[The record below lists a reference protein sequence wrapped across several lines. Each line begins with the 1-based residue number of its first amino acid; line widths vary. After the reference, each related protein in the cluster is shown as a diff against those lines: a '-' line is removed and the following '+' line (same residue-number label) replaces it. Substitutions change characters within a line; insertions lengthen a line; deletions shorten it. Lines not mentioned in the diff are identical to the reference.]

1 MKIGMAPERRP
12 TATLRE
18 WIIRCWGTLSS
29 RRRDA
34 ELEQELR
41 LHLELA
47 AEDERRR
54 ARSSDGAARAA
65 VIRHGA
71 VTQTMDTLRDQRG
84 LPWLDDLARDLRHG
98 LRGLRRSPMFAT
110 VVLLTLAI
118 GIGANTA
125 VFSVVHSVLLKPLAY
140 PNAEELVAVW
150 HTAPGAS
157 GMSNLS
163 GDLRLSPSMYFTYAE
178 QNRTFQNIGVW
189 FAGSATVTAIA
200 EPEQVRSVAV
210 SYGTLQALG
219 VQPML
224 GRWLSQADQVPGAPR
239 TVMLGYGYWLRRF
252 GADRS
257 VIGRGITVESRP
269 REIVGVMP
277 EGFRLV
283 NADPE
288 LITPLG
294 LDRSRVTLPGFGLQT
309 VAKLKPGVTIEEAS
323 ADVARM
329 VPIWMS
335 SWPAARG
342 VNPRVYESWRITP
355 ALRPLE
361 QDVVGNVT
369 NALWVL
375 MGTIGIVMLIACAN
389 VASLLLVRAEGRQQE
404 LAVRAALG
412 AGRGRIVRG
421 LLVESALLGVTGGVL
436 ALGLARVGLHFLVSA
451 GPATLPRLDEISID
465 SGALLFTL
473 VVSLLSGLLFGLMP
487 ALKYAGPRISTVLRG
502 GGRTSSQSRERHRA
516 RNVLVVA
523 QVALALVLLVSSGLM
538 IRTFQALRAVQPG
551 FTQPDQLQTVQISI
565 PTSLVPE
572 PERVARLQHDIVDK
586 LAAIPGVTSVGFAS
600 VMPMATRTPDW
611 DAVRAEGKTYSQ
623 DEVPPLRLFKSVSPR
638 LFETSGTRLVSGRD
652 FTWTDLYDHRPVVMV
667 SANLARELWGTPAAA
682 IGKRIQTLE
691 VAPWREVIGVVQ
703 DVYDNGV
710 NEAAPTTVYWPSLG
724 ESSYRAGQVNVE
736 RTVTFAIR
744 SRQTG
749 TETFLSQVRRA
760 VWSAH
765 ASLSLASERSMQEIY
780 DQSMART
787 SFTLVMLA
795 IAGAM
800 ALVLGVIG
808 IYGVISYAV
817 TQRTREIGIRLA
829 LGAQRG
835 ELKRMFV
842 RHGLV
847 LTGAGMAIGLGAAVG
862 LTRLMSSLLF
872 GISPLDPTTYVV
884 VPILLVIATI
894 LASYLPARRAAAVD
908 PVEALKAE

>member
-1 MKIGMAPERRP
+1 MTSARRP
-12 TATLRE
+12 IAALRE
-18 WIIRCWGTLSS
+18 WISRLWGALGS

-34 ELEQELR
+34 ELAEELR

-54 ARSSDGAARAA
+54 AHAGDAAARAA

-71 VTQTMDTLRDQRG
+71 LTQTMDALRDQRS
-84 LPWLDDLARDLRHG
+84 LPWLDDLMRDIRYGVRTLGRTP
-98 LRGLRRSPMFAT
+98 LFAT

-118 GIGANTA
+118 GIGATTA
-125 VFSVVHSVLLKPLAY
+125 VFTVVNSVLLKPLAY
-140 PNAEELVAVW
+140 PSAEELVAVW

-163 GDLRLSPSMYFTYAE
+163 GDLRPSPSMYFTYAE
-178 QNRTFQNIGVW
+178 QNRTFQHIGVW
-189 FAGSATVTAIA
+189 FAGSATVTGIA
-200 EPEQVRSVAV
+200 EPEELRSVLV
-210 SYGTLQALG
+210 SDGTLQALG

-224 GRWLSQADQVPGAPR
+224 GRFLSQADQVPGAPQ

-252 GADRS
+252 GGDRS
-257 VIGRGITVESRP
+257 VIGRGITVGSSP

-277 EGFRLV
+277 EGFRIV
-283 NADPE
+283 NVEPE
-288 LITPLG
+288 LIAPIG
-294 LDRSRVTLPGFGLQT
+294 FNRSRLTLPGFGLQA
-309 VAKLKPGVTIEEAS
+309 VARLKPGVTMAEAS

-329 VPIWMS
+329 VPIWMT
-335 SWPAARG
+335 SWPAAPS

-355 ALRPLE
+355 ALRPLKE
-361 QDVVGNVT
+361 DVVGNVT

-389 VASLLLVRAEGRQQE
+389 IASLVLVRAEGRQQE

-421 LLVESALLGVTGGVL
+421 LVVESVLLGVMGGL
-436 ALGLARVGLHFLVSA
+436 LGLGVARVGLHLLVSA
-451 GPATLPRLDEISID
+451 GPATLPRLNEIAID
-465 SGALLFTL
+465 PRALGFTL

-487 ALKYAGPRISTVLRG
+487 ALKYAGPRISMVLRG

-516 RNVLVVA
+516 RNILVVV

-538 IRTFQALRAVQPG
+538 IRTFQALRTVEPG
-551 FTQPDQLQTVQISI
+551 FTEPDRLQTVEISI
-565 PTSLVPE
+565 PASLVPE
-572 PERVARLQHDIVDK
+572 PERVARLQNEIVDR

-600 VMPMATRTPDW
+600 VMPMDMRTPDW
-611 DAVRAEGKTYSQ
+611 DAVRAEGKTYSR

-638 LFETSGTRLVSGRD
+638 LFETSGTRLASGRD
-652 FTWTDLYDHRPVVMV
+652 FTWTDLYDRRPVVMV
-667 SANLARELWGTPAAA
+667 SENLAREVWGTAAAA
-682 IGKRIQTLE
+682 IGKRLRTLD

-710 NEAAPTTVYWPSLG
+710 NEPAPTTVYWPSFK
-724 ESSYRAGQVNVE
+724 ESSYRVGQITVE

-744 SRQTG
+744 SRLAG
-749 TETFLSQVRRA
+749 TESLLSQVREA
-760 VWSAH
+760 VWSAN
-765 ASLSLASERSMQEIY
+765 ASLSLASERTMQDIY

-787 SFTLVMLA
+787 SFTLVILA
-795 IAGAM
+795 IAGGM
-800 ALVLGVIG
+800 ALALGVIG

-817 TQRTREIGIRLA
+817 SQRTREIGIRLA

-842 RHGLV
+842 RNGLV
-847 LTGAGMAIGLGAAVG
+847 LTGAGMAIGLLAAVA

-872 GISPLDPTTYVV
+872 GVSPLDPPTYVV
-884 VPILLVIATI
+884 VPILLVGATVV
-894 LASYLPARRAAAVD
+894 ASYLPARRAAAVD